1 MKINTSPRVRFAA
14 AGFAVL
20 AISTCTIG
28 SAQAVR
34 AIPEA
39 PSVLAPAPADIAV
52 THLVTSTQAANVR
65 AELQDL
71 RSQFATQH

>member
-1 MKINTSPRVRFAA
+1 MFHDTTTRSRPAA
-14 AGFAVL
+14 IAFAVL
-20 AISTCTIG
+20 AISSLTVG
-28 SAQAVR
+28 AAQASRIIEV
-34 AIPEA
+34 A

-71 RSQFATQH
+71 RSQLATR

>member
-1 MKINTSPRVRFAA
+1 MNQHFPPRVRAA
-14 AGFAVL
+14 ALGFAVL
-20 AISTCTIG
+20 AIVTTSAGT
-28 SAQAVR
+28 AQAVR

-39 PSVLAPAPADIAV
+39 PSMLAPAPADIAV

-71 RSQFATQH
+71 RSQFATR